1 MTSPTAPACEAVT
14 TFITVTRDPAVAPTA
29 TAEPAIPVVGDDTQD
44 QVDTEQPATGGNN
57 QVPNGVDFGAC
68 IPTMDFVGGRNGRKA
83 TEFTFLPTDELVA
96 KGQQEAL
103 NPNIITN
110 RICDQLI
117 NVCEANKAAHDLC
130 LDAKAKVLASGLRD
144 ASVVETWN
152 AALGFAG
159 AVPEAPAA
167 PVVVDEVDAS
177 ATGSDNNTS
186 GVGGASGGADFGL
199 CVPTMDFVGGR
210 NGRKATEFT
219 FLPTDNLV
227 KQGQQEALN
236 PNIITNR
243 ICDQLT
249 NVCKANQAA
258 KDLCSD
264 AKAQVLASGLRDAS
278 VVETWNSALGFA
290 GAVAPAPAPVEDD
303 VAAPATGGD
312 GADNNTGGG
321 VNGAADF
328 GLCIPTMD
336 FVGGRNGRK
345 ATEFTF
351 LPTDDLVAK
360 GQQEA
365 LNPNIITNRICD
377 QLTNVCEANQ
387 AAKDL
392 CLSAKA
398 KILADGAR
406 DASVV
411 TTWNGL
417 LGF

>member
-1 MTSPTAPACEAVT
+1 M
-14 TFITVTRDPAVAPTA
+14 
-29 TAEPAIPVVGDDTQD
+29 GDDTQD
-44 QVDTEQPATGGNN
+44 EVDAEEPATGGNN
-57 QVPNGVDFGAC
+57 QVADGVDFGVC

-130 LDAKAKVLASGLRD
+130 LDTKAEVLASGLRD

-167 PVVVDEVDAS
+167 PE
-177 ATGSDNNTS
+177 
-186 GVGGASGGADFGL
+186 AD
-199 CVPTMDFVGGR
+199 
-210 NGRKATEFT
+210 
-219 FLPTDNLV
+219 
-227 KQGQQEALN
+227 
-236 PNIITNR
+236 
-243 ICDQLT
+243 
-249 NVCKANQAA
+249 
-258 KDLCSD
+258 
-264 AKAQVLASGLRDAS
+264 
-278 VVETWNSALGFA
+278 
-290 GAVAPAPAPVEDD
+290 APAIGDD
-303 VAAPATGGD
+303 
-312 GADNNTGGG
+312 ADNNAGGG
-321 VNGAADF
+321 GGSTGAADF

-377 QLTNVCEANQ
+377 QLVNVCEANQ

-398 KILADGAR
+398 KILADGKR
-406 DASVV
+406 DATVV
-411 TTWNGL
+411 DTWNGL

>member
-1 MTSPTAPACEAVT
+1 MQTEAP
-14 TFITVTRDPAVAPTA
+14 
-29 TAEPAIPVVGDDTQD
+29 PVPVIGDEDE
-44 QVDTEQPATGGNN
+44 VDTEEPATSGNN
-57 QVPNGVDFGAC
+57 QVADGVDFGAC

-83 TEFTFLPTDELVA
+83 TEFTFLPTDDLVA

-130 LDAKAKVLASGLRD
+130 LDAKAEVLASGLRD

-167 PVVVDEVDAS
+167 PE
-177 ATGSDNNTS
+177 
-186 GVGGASGGADFGL
+186 AD
-199 CVPTMDFVGGR
+199 V
-210 NGRKATEFT
+210 
-219 FLPTDNLV
+219 
-227 KQGQQEALN
+227 
-236 PNIITNR
+236 
-243 ICDQLT
+243 
-249 NVCKANQAA
+249 
-258 KDLCSD
+258 
-264 AKAQVLASGLRDAS
+264 
-278 VVETWNSALGFA
+278 
-290 GAVAPAPAPVEDD
+290 
-303 VAAPATGGD
+303 PATGDD
-312 GADNNTGGG
+312 GAGNNTGGG
-321 VNGAADF
+321 NGGSGAADF

-398 KILADGAR
+398 NILADGKR

-411 TTWNGL
+411 DTWNGL